1 VRFEVSRVLD
11 TIEQRLTTDV
21 ALAQAVVDLSDVTRF
36 GELDGG
42 RPVNLLRLGMVLDAL
57 ARYLVDGGAML
68 YAVTG
73 RELLAE
79 TALTSKE
86 RMVLGRWTDDGVIEA
101 TPEVGD
107 RVVEIADFTGMPVI
121 ACRDYGP
128 LAERFDW
135 LVQTP
140 ERVLRLV
147 PRPGRAVL
155 LAAVDGGPVP
165 LDGAQRAVATV
176 TLVAPKKSI
185 PPAGDT
191 APTAPPGDVA
201 LLDAP
206 VAGAQ
211 VVDEPAASEEA
222 PVDVAATD
230 VAVTEAAVTEAA
242 ATEAAATEAAATE
255 AAAAPRR
262 VGTASRLLALRAKSG
277 IFLPRVR
284 EPQIRISTRAIE
296 PAAAPSSLGAALLA
310 RSWRCPEFDCPNFGE
325 FRRPGQPVPRMRGGV
340 PVCPR
345 HGEPVTDIG
354 PRPAEH
360 PVALV
365 IDDVVRLRF
374 PVTSDAPVIVGRAP
388 TDPDQGIGLD
398 EWLHHAARAWIA
410 AEHAR
415 LEISDERLVV
425 TDLGDNGTVVWR
437 REESDGSGE
446 PVRLHAGQSRTLGR
460 WDSVELYTGIELVPG
475 NRRIVGGPVAVSDAR
490 SVLADAPTV
499 ANRVL
504 SSS

>member
-1 VRFEVSRVLD
+1 LD
-11 TIEQRLTTDV
+11 AIEQRLTTDV
-21 ALAQAVVDLSDVTRF
+21 AMAQAVVDLSDVTRF

-68 YAVTG
+68 YAVAG

-79 TALTSKE
+79 GALTSKE

-107 RVVEIADFTGMPVI
+107 RVVEIADFSGMPVI
-121 ACRDYGP
+121 ACRDYGS
-128 LAERFDW
+128 LAERFGW

-155 LAAVDGGPVP
+155 LAAADCDPVPADGG
-165 LDGAQRAVATV
+165 QRAVGAV
-176 TLVAPKKSI
+176 RLVAPKKSI
-185 PPAGDT
+185 PPAADT
-191 APTAPPGDVA
+191 APTARTDDVA
-201 LLDAP
+201 HVEAP
-206 VAGAQ
+206 VAEAQ
-211 VVDEPAASEEA
+211 VVDEAADEPQSQ
-222 PVDVAATD
+222 DT
-230 VAVTEAAVTEAA
+230 TEAATAA
-242 ATEAAATEAAATE
+242 EPREVAQAPAPVETPHTD
-255 AAAAPRR
+255 AAAPQRPG
-262 VGTASRLLALRAKSG
+262 VASRLLALRAKSG
-277 IFLPRVR
+277 IFAPRAR
-284 EPQIRISTRAIE
+284 EPQTRISTRAIE

-310 RSWRCPEFDCPNFGE
+310 RCWRCPEFDCPNFGE

-345 HGEPVTDIG
+345 HGEPLTDIG

-410 AEHAR
+410 AEHTR

-425 TDLGDNGTVVWR
+425 TGLGDNGTVVWR
-437 REESDGSGE
+437 REDSDGSGE
-446 PVRLHAGQSRTLGR
+446 PIRLYAAQSCTLGR

-475 NRRIVGGPVAVSDAR
+475 NRRVVGGPVAVSDTR
-490 SVLADAPTV
+490 SVLVDAPTV
-499 ANRVL
+499 ANRML